1 MAYLVGVGLLQV
13 AFLESVL
20 PYRAYH
26 MDLDHLQ
33 EAYLALLVNPFQAFF
48 AEVSY
53 PFPANRPLDEYFTWV
68 VGLPLGYKLVEH
80 LD

>member
-1 MAYLVGVGLLQV
+1 MGVGL
-13 AFLESVL
+13 
-20 PYRAYH
+20 
-26 MDLDHLQ
+26 LQ

-68 VGLPLGYKLVEH
+68 VGLPLGYQLVEH